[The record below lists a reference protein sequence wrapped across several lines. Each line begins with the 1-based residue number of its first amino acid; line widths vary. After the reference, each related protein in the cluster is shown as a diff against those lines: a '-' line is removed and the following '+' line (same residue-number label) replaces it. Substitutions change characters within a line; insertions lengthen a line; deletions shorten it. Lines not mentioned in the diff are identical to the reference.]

1 MCVCSMDRLF
11 DLMCGGVKLML
22 CTINSSAELIK
33 GTVAHLDEV
42 VQLLRNVGPGSKS
55 CEQRRIAALQL
66 VEVSKVRINTVYCD
80 TAQNEAHMDMLRTE
94 LLNFFINCRV
104 KVNCNHPEVAGVSN
118 SCQPLWHISGG
129 DVSLNSRPFSQSR
142 HRSRY
147 WSS

>member
-1 MCVCSMDRLF
+1 
-11 DLMCGGVKLML
+11 MCGGVKLML
-22 CTINSSAELIK
+22 CTINSSEELIK

-80 TAQNEAHMDMLRTE
+80 TARNEAHMDMLRTD

-104 KVNCNHPEVAGVSN
+104 KVNCNHPEVAGVSIPANHYGTSVVEMFPSIPGPSHRADTGPGISLPERRN
-118 SCQPLWHISGG
+118 SG
-129 DVSLNSRPFSQSR
+129 
-142 HRSRY
+142 
-147 WSS
+147 